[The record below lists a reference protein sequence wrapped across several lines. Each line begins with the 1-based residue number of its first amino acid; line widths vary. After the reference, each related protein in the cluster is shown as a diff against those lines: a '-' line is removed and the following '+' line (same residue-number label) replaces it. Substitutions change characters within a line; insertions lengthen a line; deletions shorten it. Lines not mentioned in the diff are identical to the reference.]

1 MSQEYYDELG
11 VAPDAT
17 EAEIEAAYRERVK
30 DVHPDRND
38 SPTAEDEFI
47 RVQTAR
53 DILTDPQQRAQYDC
67 DAGGF
72 SSTDKRAYDGTT
84 PSEGTRTG
92 HERTYRTRW
101 TDRTERAEPTGSQ
114 PPPQRAWMP
123 TTTGIA
129 DEIATGVTTTSR
141 GVGQLLAAMR
151 CPQRLTPSKRH
162 IGAALVTPTGVRL
175 LATALLILG
184 GTITANYLGTDPHQ
198 QPWIGFV
205 IVVGGLL
212 VSYASYDL
220 LFPTPYYEPSNRRSF
235 DPSGTPRLWPI
246 PAINGLGLALI
257 GIAFSRGAPAG
268 GLAFTAVVVGPIVLA
283 VTLSRAIRPSITASY
298 PIGLEQCI
306 RFIARTVQLLPVIC
320 LFLVGFTVWG
330 IDTPG
335 ILSSWA
341 LTGSAPWFDH
351 LTLWGVY
358 VGVLL
363 NLGVGLLTCIAL
375 GWSVYAMC
383 TQLTAA
389 PWTDRYT
396 NGYQIRPGAW
406 NALVTGPF
414 VVSVWMVIAGIPS
427 VRIPVG
433 VSSILITQNGLL
445 LALFMLPSVL
455 TGLYILRRQLE
466 PVFHLQ

>member
-1 MSQEYYDELG
+1 MSQEYYDVLG
-11 VAPDAT
+11 VDPDAS

-53 DILTDPQQRAQYDC
+53 DVLTDPQQRARYDH

-84 PSEGTRTG
+84 PSEGTSTD

-101 TDRTERAEPTGSQ
+101 TDRTERAEPTETRT
-114 PPPQRAWMP
+114 PPQRAWMP
-123 TTTGIA
+123 TPNGLT
-129 DEIATGVTTTSR
+129 DEIVTGVTTTSR
-141 GVGQLLAAMR
+141 GVGRFLAAVR
-151 CPQRLTPSKRH
+151 CPRRLTPSKQR
-162 IGAALVTPTGVRL
+162 ISAALVTPTGIRL
-175 LATALLILG
+175 IATTLFILG
-184 GTITANYLGTDPHQ
+184 GTISANYLGIDPHQ
-198 QPWIGFV
+198 RPWIGFL
-205 IVVGGLL
+205 IVVIGLL

-220 LFPTPYYEPSNRRSF
+220 LFSTPYYEPSNRQSF

-246 PAINGLGLALI
+246 PVINGLGLSLI
-257 GIAFSRGAPAG
+257 GIAFTRGAPTG
-268 GLAFTAVVVGPIVLA
+268 GLAFTAVVLLPIVVA
-283 VTLSRAIRPSITASY
+283 VAISRVIRPSITASY
-298 PIGLEQCI
+298 PIGLDQCI
-306 RFIARTVQLLPVIC
+306 RFIARTVQFLPLIC
-320 LFLVGFTVWG
+320 LFIAGFTVWG
-330 IDTPG
+330 FDTPG
-335 ILSSWA
+335 MLSSWA

-358 VGVLL
+358 VGMLL
-363 NLGVGLLTCIAL
+363 NLCVGLLVGISLC
-375 GWSVYAMC
+375 WSVYAMC

-414 VVSVWMVIAGIPS
+414 VVSVWMVIAGIS
-427 VRIPVG
+427 SIRIPVG

-445 LALFMLPSVL
+445 LTLFMLPSVL